1 MKEKDVLMEFVK
13 INKAQVSIEFSLLL
27 LISLFAIGII
37 SAFIFIIQKD
47 YKSLITYKANQYDKN
62 RLFLRAEEICYSG
75 SGSKRPLQLITKLKR
90 GDLNFLE
97 KINCEI
103 SSDEELYGMVEIEN
117 VDGKILIR
125 KVRKER

>member
-1 MKEKDVLMEFVK
+1 MEFVK

-37 SAFIFIIQKD
+37 SAFIFLVQKD
-47 YKSLITYKANQYDKN
+47 YKNLITYKATQYDKN

-75 SGSKRPLQLITKLKR
+75 HGSKRPLQLITKLKK

-97 KINCEI
+97 KIKCEI
-103 SSDEELYGMVEIEN
+103 SSEDELYGMVEIEN
-117 VDGKILIR
+117 VDGKIIIR
-125 KVRKER
+125 KVKNE